1 MEDILRKAI
10 SNVFFLNDCDLIQ
23 IWLKFVPSGQIV
35 NKAVLI

>member
-10 SNVFFLNDCDLIQ
+10 SNVFSSMIRDLIQ
-23 IWLKFVPSGQIV
+23 IWLKFVPSGPIV